1 MNTITIKTTISATQE
16 KVWKYWTIPEHIR
29 AWAFASDD
37 WKCPHAENDVQVG
50 GTFLSR
56 MQAKDRSTG
65 FDFGGT
71 YTEVT
76 PLEYIAYTMEDG
88 RKVTITF
95 EKVGENETKVIET
108 FDPEDTNPLEMQ
120 QSGWQ
125 SILDNFKKHV
135 ESN

>member
-1 MNTITIKTTISATQE
+1 
-16 KVWKYWTIPEHIR
+16 
-29 AWAFASDD
+29 
-37 WKCPHAENDVQVG
+37 
-50 GTFLSR
+50 

>member
-1 MNTITIKTTISATQE
+1 MNTITIETTISASRE
-16 KVWKYWTIPEHIR
+16 KVWEYWASPEHIQ

-37 WKCPHAENDVQVG
+37 WECPYAENDVRTG
-50 GTFLSR
+50 GKFLTR
-56 MQAKDRSTG
+56 MQAKDGSTG
-65 FDFGGT
+65 FDFSGT

-108 FDPEDTNPLEMQ
+108 FDPEDTNPREMQ

-125 SILDNFKKHV
+125 SILDNFKKYA
-135 ESN
+135 ENN

>member
-37 WKCPHAENDVQVG
+37 WECPHAENDVQVG